1 MRGLCAVFH
10 QTGASSFQFS
20 VEQVWKLCKNSSKR
34 KVGPRFPTASAA
46 RKTYFGH
53 ERCIGKRV
61 PAGQLDRFST
71 FPSYLLLLL
80 VL

>member
-20 VEQVWKLCKNSSKR
+20 VEQVWKLCKNSLKR
-34 KVGPRFPTASAA
+34 KVGPRSSTASAA
-46 RKTYFGH
+46 RGTYFGH
-53 ERCIGKRV
+53 EQYGGKRV
-61 PAGQLDRFST
+61 RTGELARFST
-71 FPSYLLLLL
+71 FPKPLLLLL

>member
-20 VEQVWKLCKNSSKR
+20 VEEVWKLCKNSSKR
-34 KVGPRFPTASAA
+34 KVGPHSPTASAA
-46 RKTYFGH
+46 DETYFGH
-53 ERCIGKRV
+53 EGCVAKRV

>member
-10 QTGASSFQFS
+10 QTGASSFKSS

-34 KVGPRFPTASAA
+34 KVGPRSPTVSAA
-46 RKTYFGH
+46 HRAYFGH
-53 ERCIGKRV
+53 ERCIGKRM
-61 PAGQLDRFST
+61 PTGQLDRFST

>member
-34 KVGPRFPTASAA
+34 KVGPRSSTASAA
-46 RKTYFGH
+46 RKTYFGR
-53 ERCIGKRV
+53 EGCAPKRV

>member
-1 MRGLCAVFH
+1 MRGLEAVFH
-10 QTGASSFQFS
+10 QSVASSFRTS
-20 VEQVWKLCKNSSKR
+20 VERMWKLCKNSSKR
-34 KVGPRFPTASAA
+34 KVGPHSSTASAA

-53 ERCIGKRV
+53 EGCAAKRV

-71 FPSYLLLLL
+71 FPTRLLLLL